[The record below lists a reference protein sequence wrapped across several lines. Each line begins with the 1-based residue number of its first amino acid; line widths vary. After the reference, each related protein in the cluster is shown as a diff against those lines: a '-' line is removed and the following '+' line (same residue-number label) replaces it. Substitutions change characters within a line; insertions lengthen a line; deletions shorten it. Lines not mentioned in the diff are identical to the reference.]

1 MNDEPATR
9 TITLLSWLR
18 RREKERKGED
28 VLGKIRKGDNSRVR
42 ERKREARIN
51 KHREGCVGGRVSFSL
66 LQYGGGDTHRLFPE
80 SVTHYRAPSPVFVP
94 RLVTEPLSKTSRRVR
109 GVLFIPVI
117 REMQLSSVR
126 SRSG

>member
-1 MNDEPATR
+1 MAEKTR
-9 TITLLSWLR
+9 E
-18 RREKERKGED
+18 REEGGRCGR
-28 VLGKIRKGDNSRVR
+28 LGKIRKGDNSRVR

-80 SVTHYRAPSPVFVP
+80 SVTHRAPSPVFVP